1 MEVAKKLRMLK
12 PAHTGHIDPHA
23 AAQEQLLVTQIL
35 PIDLKTLPGEIT
47 VKTAFYRGRG

>member
-12 PAHTGHIDPHA
+12 PAHTGHFDPHA
-23 AAQEQLLVTQIL
+23 AAQKKQLITQIL

-47 VKTAFYRGRG
+47 VKTAFYRRRG